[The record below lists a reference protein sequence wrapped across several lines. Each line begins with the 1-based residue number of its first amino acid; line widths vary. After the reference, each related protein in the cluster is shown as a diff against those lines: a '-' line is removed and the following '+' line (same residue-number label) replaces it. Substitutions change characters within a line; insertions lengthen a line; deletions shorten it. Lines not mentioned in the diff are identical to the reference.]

1 MLLLC
6 EKFKF
11 RTQDTSET
19 KNLSTA
25 TIRLRS
31 LLALLSKVCFE
42 KAYISRNHQ
51 ENSISRLST
60 YLTSFM
66 LTVKQQR
73 NSSKPGVKYF
83 PLTNPISE

>member
-25 TIRLRS
+25 PIRLRS

-42 KAYISRNHQ
+42 KAYISRNQ
-51 ENSISRLST
+51 ENSISGFKLHLFDLI
-60 YLTSFM
+60 Y
-66 LTVKQQR
+66 V
-73 NSSKPGVKYF
+73 NSKAAEK
-83 PLTNPISE
+83 

>member
-11 RTQDTSET
+11 RTQDASET
-19 KNLSTA
+19 KN
-25 TIRLRS
+25 LRS

-51 ENSISRLST
+51 ENSISGFKLHLFDLI
-60 YLTSFM
+60 Y
-66 LTVKQQR
+66 V
-73 NSSKPGVKYF
+73 NSKAAEK
-83 PLTNPISE
+83 

>member
-11 RTQDTSET
+11 RTQDASET

-25 TIRLRS
+25 PIRLRS

-51 ENSISRLST
+51 ENSISGFKLHLFDLV
-60 YLTSFM
+60 Y
-66 LTVKQQR
+66 V
-73 NSSKPGVKYF
+73 NSKAAEK
-83 PLTNPISE
+83 